1 MFAYSYNYDG
11 GWVRPQDFGAVPDQP
26 EVEPVK
32 LPEIPPEVW
41 NPRPIDGQKCM
52 DATRALC
59 G

>member
-1 MFAYSYNYDG
+1 MFAIYDEDLFQ
-11 GWVRPQDFGAVPDQP
+11 PLEP

-41 NPRPIDGQKCM
+41 NTRPIDGQKCVE
-52 DATRALC
+52 ATRALC